1 MAADL
6 AARIRLGERLAIAQ
20 ALNLIDAR
28 ETEDRARTAPL
39 LRELA

>member
-6 AARIRLGERLAIAQ
+6 AARIRRGERLAVAQ

-28 ETEDRARTAPL
+28 EAEDRARTAPL